1 MGRFGVTEIL
11 LILGVALLLF
21 GGTRIASI
29 GKGLG
34 DGIKNFKKGL
44 KEDDEE
50 PKRLEGT
57 EGAVAAETEK
67 RETVPKT

>member
-1 MGRFGVTEIL
+1 MGRFGITEIL

-44 KEDDEE
+44 KEDEE
-50 PKRLEGT
+50 DPKRLAEGD
-57 EGAVAAETEK
+57 AVSGEAEK
-67 RETVPKT
+67 RETVAKS